1 MPTTSPIL
9 WVIDSLGVGG
19 AEQLLVNLV
28 IPLRARGFPV
38 TVAHLYPTAD
48 LAPALREHGADVVWL
63 GAKTRAG
70 LPRAVVRL
78 MRLARDVQPALVHA
92 HLFDSSMVTRACRGA
107 MHTPLLQTYHNLSYA
122 YDEQTRGHTSPR
134 ERLDRMTRSRVDGVV
149 TVSEAV
155 AADCRA
161 RFGVEPRVIHNGID
175 VRALADAQG
184 GTGLWSDTAEAT
196 TRVVSIGRIERRKGQ
211 DIAGDAVR
219 LLRAEGRDLEL
230 VLVGGAHDPEVL
242 RHALGQAKGERD
254 REAGVRF
261 AGPRDDV
268 PAILA
273 EAHIM
278 LNTSRTEGLPLT
290 VLEAMAAGR
299 PVVATR
305 VGGVGELITHG
316 ESGLLVE
323 PGEPPGV
330 AQGVAHA
337 VAEALRT
344 LMDDPERANAMGQRA
359 QAIARERFSAEV
371 CADQYAD
378 EYARLIEAHAP

>member
-38 TVAHLYPTAD
+38 TVAHLYPTED

-92 HLFDSSMVTRACRGA
+92 HLFDSSMVTRACRGV
-107 MHTPLLQTYHNLSYA
+107 MRTPLLQTYHNLSYA
-122 YDEQTRGHTSPR
+122 YDEQTRGRTSPR
-134 ERLDRMTRSRVDGVV
+134 ERLDRLTRSRVDGVV
-149 TVSEAV
+149 AVSEAV

-175 VRALADAQG
+175 MRALADAQG
-184 GTGLWSDTAEAT
+184 GTGLWDGTPKAT

-242 RHALGQAKGERD
+242 RHALGQDEGEGQDEGKR
-254 REAGVRF
+254 GVRF
-261 AGPRDDV
+261 VGPRDDV

-299 PVVATR
+299 PIVATR
-305 VGGVGELITHG
+305 VGGVGELITHE

-323 PGEPPGV
+323 PGEPQVVARAV
-330 AQGVAHA
+330 AQ
-337 VAEALRT
+337 ALRT
-344 LMDDPERANAMGQRA
+344 LLDDPERATAMGQRA
-359 QAIARERFSAEV
+359 QATARERFSADG

-378 EYARLIEAHAP
+378 EYARLIEAHAR

>member
-38 TVAHLYPTAD
+38 TVAHLYPTEE
-48 LAPALREHGADVVWL
+48 LAPALRERGADVVWL

-107 MHTPLLQTYHNLSYA
+107 MRTPLLQSYHNLSYA
-122 YDEQTRGHTSPR
+122 YDEQTRGRTSPR
-134 ERLDRMTRSRVDGVV
+134 ERLDRLTRSRVDGVV
-149 TVSEAV
+149 AVSEAV

-161 RFGVEPRVIHNGID
+161 RFGVQPRVIHNGVD
-175 VRALADAQG
+175 VRALADPQG
-184 GTGLWSDTAEAT
+184 GTGLWDGTPEAT

-242 RHALGQAKGERD
+242 RHALGQDEGEG
-254 REAGVRF
+254 GVRF
-261 AGPRDDV
+261 VGPRDDV
-268 PAILA
+268 PAILG

-299 PVVATR
+299 PIVATR

-323 PGEPPGV
+323 PGEPQ
-330 AQGVAHA
+330 AVAHA
-337 VAEALRT
+337 VAQALRT
-344 LMDDPERANAMGQRA
+344 LMDDPERATAMGQRA
-359 QAIARERFSAEV
+359 QATARERFSAEV
-371 CADQYAD
+371 CADQYAE
-378 EYARLIEAHAP
+378 EYARLIEAHAQ

>member
-38 TVAHLYPTAD
+38 TVAHLYPTED

-92 HLFDSSMVTRACRGA
+92 HLFDSSMVTRACRGV
-107 MHTPLLQTYHNLSYA
+107 MRTPLLQTYHNLSYA
-122 YDEQTRGHTSPR
+122 YDEQTRGRTSPR
-134 ERLDRMTRSRVDGVV
+134 ERLDRLTRSRVDGVV
-149 TVSEAV
+149 AVSEAV

-175 VRALADAQG
+175 MRALADAQG
-184 GTGLWSDTAEAT
+184 GTGLWDGTPKAT

-242 RHALGQAKGERD
+242 RHALGQDEGEGQDEGKR
-254 REAGVRF
+254 GVRF
-261 AGPRDDV
+261 VGLRDDV

-299 PVVATR
+299 PIVATR
-305 VGGVGELITHG
+305 VGGVGELITHE

-323 PGEPPGV
+323 PGEPQVVARAV
-330 AQGVAHA
+330 AQ
-337 VAEALRT
+337 ALRT
-344 LMDDPERANAMGQRA
+344 LLDDPARATAMGQRA
-359 QAIARERFSAEV
+359 QATARERFSADG